1 MDASMNTT
9 AVSEAAPLE
18 RALNHLSNKLTDLQ
32 AEIGALIGDI
42 RPVTRQMDDK
52 TAGDPGDMP
61 SSPREMGSEVTNYI
75 NDIADRVY
83 YQTLLINEV
92 RQRVEC

>member
-32 AEIGALIGDI
+32 EEIGALIGDI
-42 RPVTRQMDDK
+42 RPVTRQEDAK
-52 TAGDPGDMP
+52 AAGDMP

-75 NDIADRVY
+75 NDLADRVY
-83 YQTLLINEV
+83 YQSLLINEV